1 MTQQNNAAPNAGAK
15 ILHRRKQLL
24 DDRRVRM
31 LMAAFLA
38 VVCWMI
44 VTMVIQPNT
53 DKVVYGVPVNFTYD
67 SAKYTSQGL
76 SIVNNPEY
84 TVSLKVVGNGY
95 VIGDLTK
102 DDFVVYPNYSSV
114 KAGDAT
120 LRLKVICTNEA
131 ASNLTVT
138 ITPAST
144 TVSVRFDTVEEK
156 TVPINV
162 VTKDLHTADGYTLYK
177 TTAAPGEVTLS
188 GPTSELETVTQ
199 AIAEVSTTQEL
210 NDTVTLTSD
219 LTFADADG
227 NPVQFTYV
235 TPEQDTVD
243 VTLSVYKLAE
253 LPLTVNFINE
263 PDFFDASVLKY
274 SLSQNTLQVA
284 GPANVIDTLTQIS
297 IGSIDLSTFALD
309 KVYDL
314 QLQMPS
320 GIVSQENLT
329 SVTVSFDTS
338 ALTTKTL
345 NLDAASVQVVN
356 LPTTYKLTVKSTRI
370 LNVTLCGPADVL
382 SGLTADSV
390 VAQINAD
397 DFSVAAGQQTI
408 AVSIYVPASNQVFA
422 IGTYTVLCQIESN
435 T

>member
-243 VTLSVYKLAE
+243 VTLHPFHLAVD
-253 LPLTVNFINE
+253 LVTFGKPGDI
-263 PDFFDASVLKY
+263 
-274 SLSQNTLQVA
+274 SLSVCHVQGLYFRAAHQCRIDGFGFVRLVIEVDA
-284 GPANVIDTLTQIS
+284 GCRAEPQ
-297 IGSIDLSTFALD
+297 F
-309 KVYDL
+309 
-314 QLQMPS
+314 
-320 GIVSQENLT
+320 
-329 SVTVSFDTS
+329 
-338 ALTTKTL
+338 
-345 NLDAASVQVVN
+345 
-356 LPTTYKLTVKSTRI
+356 
-370 LNVTLCGPADVL
+370 
-382 SGLTADSV
+382 
-390 VAQINAD
+390 
-397 DFSVAAGQQTI
+397 
-408 AVSIYVPASNQVFA
+408 
-422 IGTYTVLCQIESN
+422 VLCRCRFLVFVV
-435 T
+435 